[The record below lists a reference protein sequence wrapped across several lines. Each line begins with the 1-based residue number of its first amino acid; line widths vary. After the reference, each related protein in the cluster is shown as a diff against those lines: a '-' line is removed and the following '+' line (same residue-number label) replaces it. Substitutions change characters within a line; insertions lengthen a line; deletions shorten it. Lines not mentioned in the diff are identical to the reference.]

1 MVVGAA
7 TRGGVRE
14 PLLLL
19 LLLLLG
25 LACLVENGEFVKE
38 EEAGRGFGLGD
49 DESVS
54 VVANAVIE

>member
-14 PLLLL
+14 P